1 MFFLNFCY
9 FFRSFQKSRC
19 GNSSM
24 TSNSSRLFFPKHAL
38 KSFIGLLTR
47 IFN

>member
-1 MFFLNFCY
+1 MFLLNFCY

-24 TSNSSRLFFPKHAL
+24 TPNSSRLFFHKHIL
-38 KSFIGLLTR
+38 ISFIRFFTT